1 MIPLKKKQSELRK
14 LNKKLSDLMARQD
27 CDGEIDMTKKLAEA
41 CEKEINTLLLL
52 DSIKYIGRYT
62 CFEGGFTST
71 SKTTILFYQFAMTNR
86 RFLRLQKAVR
96 WQNLYFDL
104 IISKIDEN
112 IPIDIRGDRHLGLT
126 VSYIKVKRYISVPSS
141 FNFYDLDE
149 KRRDRYVLDE
159 IDKLCKKG
167 IDPENIDDYVAFER
181 PCSFFAQIPEQH
193 PGYYKTFTPKKNKY
207 GDVIRYAIIGLF
219 PYGVSRYK
227 REPVPPPDMVG
238 ADPNESLDMIIEDKD
253 DFACEDFDT
262 KFDFDYI
269 YE

>member
-14 LNKKLSDLMARQD
+14 LNKKLGDLMARQD
-27 CDGEIDMTKKLAEA
+27 CDGEIEQTKKLAEA

-96 WQNLYFDL
+96 WQNLNFDL

-149 KRRDRYVLDE
+149 NVVTDMSLTRSTN
-159 IDKLCKKG
+159 CAKK
-167 IDPENIDDYVAFER
+167 EL
-181 PCSFFAQIPEQH
+181 
-193 PGYYKTFTPKKNKY
+193 TPKISMTTLHSSGHARFSHKFPNS
-207 GDVIRYAIIGLF
+207 IRDI
-219 PYGVSRYK
+219 
-227 REPVPPPDMVG
+227 
-238 ADPNESLDMIIEDKD
+238 
-253 DFACEDFDT
+253 T
-262 KFDFDYI
+262 KLSHQSKTNTVMLSGMQ
-269 YE
+269 